1 MANRNKRKTYEDAMS
16 GDDGRGIPCQECGCR
31 HNYVIRTEKI
41 GEVIRRTRRCRN
53 CGRTFYTTETS

>member
-1 MANRNKRKTYEDAMS
+1 MARNKRKTYEEAM
-16 GDDGRGIPCQECGCR
+16 GDERGIPCQECGCR

-53 CGRTFYTTETS
+53 CGRTYYTTESA